1 MKNDI
6 QIGFIGL
13 GTMGGPIALNLCKAG
28 HRLLVHDV
36 RRAIAQPLIDAGA
49 VWVDSV
55 PMVAESS
62 NVVFT
67 SLPGPP
73 EVEAVA
79 LGANGMMLAMRKGS
93 AYFDL
98 SSNSPTTMR
107 KVHAA
112 FAERGV
118 HALDAPISGGPRG
131 AKEGT
136 LAIWVGGDRAVYDL
150 HKPLLDVIGN
160 HVAYVGAIGSGS
172 IAKLVSVCTAYT
184 VNCALAEI
192 FSLGVKAGVEPLTL
206 WDVVRQGA
214 IGRRRTLDVMIDQFL
229 PGKYDPAA
237 FALRLAHKDVT
248 LGTALAREI
257 GVPMRMT
264 NLALAEMTEA
274 LGRGWGDRDARSCML
289 LEQERIGIHIAV
301 DPERL
306 RETLERDPPA
316 KGDPKH
322 G

>member
-1 MKNDI
+1 MTSNI
-6 QIGFIGL
+6 QIGFIGT
-13 GTMGGPIALNLCKAG
+13 GTMGCPIALNLCKAG
-28 HRLLVHDV
+28 YRLLVHDV
-36 RRAIAQPLIDAGA
+36 RRASAQPLLDAGA
-49 VWVDSV
+49 KWADSV
-55 PMVAESS
+55 LDVAKQSD
-62 NVVFT
+62 VVFT

-73 EVEAVA
+73 DVEAVA
-79 LGANGMMLAMRKGS
+79 LGPDGLLAGMRKGS
-93 AYFDL
+93 TYFDL
-98 SSNSPTTMR
+98 TSNAPSTIR
-107 KVHAA
+107 KVNAA
-112 FAERGV
+112 FAERGI

-131 AKEGT
+131 AKQGT
-136 LAIWVGGDRAVYDL
+136 LAIWVGGDRAVYDK
-150 HKPLLDVIGN
+150 HKALLDVIGN
-160 HVAYVGAIGSGS
+160 HVAYVGPSGAGS

-192 FSLGVKAGVEPLTL
+192 FSLGVKAGVEPLAL

-229 PGKYDPAA
+229 PGKYEPVA

-264 NLALAEMTEA
+264 NMALAEMTEA
-274 LGRGWGDRDARSCML
+274 MARGWGDRDARSCML
-289 LEQERIGIHIAV
+289 LEQERIGIKIAV

-306 RETLERDPPA
+306 REVLERDPPA